1 MRELEYQARHSLTE
15 YAKARTCSLGGVGTG
30 NVVRLNGDAF
40 IVTAK
45 HVADTFYELK
55 RPQVIFYGNLKI
67 GASQT
72 IYSAG
77 TDDTLD
83 IALITLH
90 DLDAAVSAYEYDD
103 FEFIDDFR
111 RYDFNGVDLQVFGFP
126 EQLQHETKSDLFYSW
141 MSYVTIVC
149 SDQPATSDFLFCQY
163 PMKLPVQDSRRL
175 DKATL
180 PAARGLSGAF
190 ILKLRLHDSHSVWSP
205 TSAKVIAMQI
215 AWDKRSY
222 IKCSNIAHLKTL
234 LPQSHVKPAGV
245 P

>member
-55 RPQVIFYGNLKI
+55 RPQVIFHRNVKI
-67 GASQT
+67 STGET
-72 IYSAG
+72 TYSAR
-77 TDDTLD
+77 TDDPLD

-90 DLDAAVSAYEYDD
+90 DLDTEVSAYEYDD

-111 RYDFNGVDLQVFGFP
+111 TYDFNGVDLQVFGFP

-149 SDQPATSDFLFCQY
+149 SDPPATSDFLFCQY
-163 PMKLPVQDSRRL
+163 PVETPVQDSRQL
-175 DKATL
+175 DKVTL
-180 PAARGLSGAF
+180 PAAPGLSGAF
-190 ILKLRLHDSHSVWSP
+190 ILKVRSQDSPSLAVWSP
-205 TSAKVIAMQI
+205 TTTKIIAIQI
-215 AWDKRSY
+215 AWNKKSY

-234 LPQSHVKPAGV
+234 LPQAHVKS
-245 P
+245 